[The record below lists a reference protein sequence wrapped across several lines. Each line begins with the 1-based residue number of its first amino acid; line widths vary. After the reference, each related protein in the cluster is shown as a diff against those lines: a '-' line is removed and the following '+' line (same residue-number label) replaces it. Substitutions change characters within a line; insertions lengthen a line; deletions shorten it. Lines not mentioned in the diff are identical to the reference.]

1 MKAIFL
7 KHKSLRK
14 KSDLQSYYFCPNL
27 NILLFMNPIKKIQ
40 LIFLVPFFVACN
52 SETNKETAHG
62 GEASANTVD
71 SLEKTISNIEISKPS
86 AESKLD
92 TVEYNK
98 RLVQLSNGDSTG
110 RWPVKTKFPYP
121 GAILPFNRIVAYYGN
136 LYSKKMGI
144 LGELSENAMLDS
156 LKAEVARW
164 TKADTAT
171 PAIPALHYIVTTA
184 QLDPGKNGKYMLRM
198 PFGQVDKV
206 IDMANRIE
214 ALVLLDIQ
222 VGHSNLQEEVPRL
235 NEYLKKPNIHLG
247 IDAEYSMK
255 TGARP
260 GSKIGYFDAED
271 INFTIQHLAKIV
283 DEHHLPPKVLIVH
296 RFTQGMVKDYKQ
308 IKTVPQVQVVMTMDG
323 WGNKPKKINTYR
335 QFIYPEPVQF
345 TGFKLF
351 YKNDTE
357 KVGADR
363 VMYPHEVL
371 ALKPKPIYIQYQ

>member
-1 MKAIFL
+1 
-7 KHKSLRK
+7 
-14 KSDLQSYYFCPNL
+14 
-27 NILLFMNPIKKIQ
+27 MNCVKKIQ
-40 LIFLVPFFVACN
+40 LIFLVPIFVACN
-52 SETNKETAHG
+52 SSETQSLTEHG
-62 GEASANTVD
+62 AEVSANSTD
-71 SLEKTISNIEISKPS
+71 SSNKTISNIEIPKPLD
-86 AESKLD
+86 EPKLD
-92 TVEYNK
+92 TLDYQR
-98 RLVQLSNGDSTG
+98 RLEQLSNGDTTG
-110 RWPVKTKFPYP
+110 RWPVKAKFPYP
-121 GAILPFNRIVAYYGN
+121 GALLPFKRIVAYYGN

-144 LGELSENAMLDS
+144 LGELSENEMLDS
-156 LKAEVARW
+156 LQAEVARW
-164 TKADTAT
+164 TKADTST

-206 IDMANRIE
+206 IEMAKRID
-214 ALVLLDIQ
+214 ALVLLDVQ
-222 VGHSNLQEEVPRL
+222 VGHSSLHEEVPRL

-260 GSKIGYFDAED
+260 GSKIGFFDAED

-283 DEHHLPPKVLIVH
+283 DEYHLPPKVLIVH
-296 RFTQGMVKDYKQ
+296 RFTKGMVKDYKL

-323 WGNKPKKINTYR
+323 WGNKPKKMNTYR

-363 VMYPHEVL
+363 VMYPHEIL
-371 ALKPKPIYIQYQ
+371 TLKPKPIYIQYQ